1 MMTESQRQ
9 SLKQFWQSMSPDE
22 RDAVA
27 EKAGTTTEYLRQ
39 VLACGRRCGAS
50 LAKNIESAS
59 GGAVS
64 RKVLRPDIFADMVHA
79 A

>member
-1 MMTESQRQ
+1 MTQSQQ
-9 SLKQFWQSMSPDE
+9 QFLKQFWQSMSPEDRE
-22 RDAVA
+22 TVA
-27 EKAGTTTEYLRQ
+27 AKAGTTTEYLRQ

-50 LAKNIESAS
+50 LAKNIESATD
-59 GGAVS
+59 GTVS

>member
-1 MMTESQRQ
+1 MPDSKQQ
-9 SLKQFWQSMSPDE
+9 SLKQYWQSMSPDE

-27 EKAGTTTEYLRQ
+27 EQAETTTAYLRQ

-50 LAKNIESAS
+50 LAKSIEMATN
-59 GGAVS
+59 GQVS
-64 RKVLRPDIFADMVHA
+64 RQMLRPDIFADLVHA

>member
-1 MMTESQRQ
+1 MPVSNQQ
-9 SLKQFWQSMSPDE
+9 SLKQFWQSLSPED

-27 EKAGTTTEYLRQ
+27 AQAETTTAYLRQ

-50 LAKNIESAS
+50 LAKNIELAT
-59 GGAVS
+59 GGEIS
-64 RKVLRPDIFADMVHA
+64 RQMLRPDIFADLVHA